1 MRQELVALVHAAY
14 WTLYVVLVSI
24 VLMMLRV
31 SHGSDGHVAGLLL
44 ASPIIVLLVTP
55 NIVAFYA
62 GYGPLFSRFLAR
74 RRFVR
79 LLAGGVAACVAASAV
94 GLILARLLFG
104 PNQPVFANGAEMMT
118 LSLSLA
124 VMAGIHLV
132 MALVVRGFVGWYGDL
147 QVKEELMRRTHEM
160 ELALVRSKLDPHF
173 LFNTLNNIDVLIL
186 RDPRAAS
193 DYLNKLS
200 EILRF
205 MLYEAKGPAIALADE
220 LTYIEKYVAL
230 ERIRAK
236 SARYV
241 THEVVGNPNG
251 LSIAPMTF
259 IPFIENA
266 FKHTEELKGDGAIVS
281 RIVIEGRRIVFE
293 CSNRC
298 WPRTGQSD
306 GRRGLGHELMRQ
318 RLQMLYPGHHS
329 LEAGLKPSATALEA
343 APVYS
348 VRLAIEPA

>member
-1 MRQELVALVHAAY
+1 MRRDLVALIHTGY
-14 WTLYVVLVSI
+14 WALYVLLVSI
-24 VLMMLRV
+24 VLLMLRV
-31 SHGSDGHVAGLLL
+31 SHGSERRVEGLIL
-44 ASPIIVLLVTP
+44 AWPIIVLLVAP

-62 GYGPLFSRFLAR
+62 GYRPLFSRFLAR

-79 LLAGGVAACVAASAV
+79 LLTGGLAASVGASAV

-104 PNQPVFANGAEMMT
+104 PNQPVFSDVAEMIT
-118 LSLSLA
+118 LSLSLTIMAA
-124 VMAGIHLV
+124 VHIV
-132 MALVVRGFVGWYGDL
+132 VALVIRGFVDWYGDL
-147 QVKEELMRRTHEM
+147 QMKEQLTRRTHEM
-160 ELALVRSKLDPHF
+160 ELALVQSKLDPHF

-186 RDPRAAS
+186 RDPGAAS

-205 MLYEAKGPAIALADE
+205 MLYEAKGPTIALAEE
-220 LTYIEKYVAL
+220 LTYIEKYMAL

-236 SARYV
+236 SARYA
-241 THEVVGNPNG
+241 THEVVGDPNG

-281 RIVIEGRRIVFE
+281 RIVIDGRRILFE
-293 CSNRC
+293 CTNRC
-298 WPRTGQSD
+298 SPRTGQAN
-306 GRRGLGHELMRQ
+306 GHGGLGHELMRQ

-329 LEAGLKPSATALEA
+329 LEAGLRTCATAFEI